1 MCYLCHMKLPLK
13 TITIL
18 VCTALAAIFA
28 YQAYWLYNLYITQ
41 KQEMETA
48 VREAM
53 RISDYNELVM
63 RIAKLSNDKKSKHG
77 EVSFKTGYA
86 LDKQNRLVNQGT
98 QTKVSRNDTD
108 AIVIQQGGWRDSLTI
123 KRNRR
128 GQNRFISVN
137 INSQRTSNAPKPAA
151 KNNMNTL
158 FSGFVDKGQTEDD
171 LTRMMQQGIHAGV
184 DMVSEPD
191 VRVFDSL
198 LTSRLN
204 DRHIDARHQLI
215 QLSIMPHGVAGIKI
229 DTLSTISTP
238 GYVPSSDALV
248 FDYNFDMST

>member
-18 VCTALAAIFA
+18 VCTALVAIFA

-77 EVSFKTGYA
+77 EVSFQTGYA

-108 AIVIQQGGWRDSLTI
+108 AIVIQQGGWRDSLTV
-123 KRNRR
+123 KRNRH

-151 KNNMNTL
+151 KNNKNTL

-215 QLSIMPHGVAGIKI
+215 QLSIMPNAVAGIKC
-229 DTLSTISTP
+229 
-238 GYVPSSDALV
+238 PSHPQVHCCGFHPSNQAKKL
-248 FDYNFDMST
+248 

>member
-1 MCYLCHMKLPLK
+1 MKLPLK

-18 VCTALAAIFA
+18 VCTALVAIFA

-77 EVSFKTGYA
+77 EVSFQTGYA

-108 AIVIQQGGWRDSLTI
+108 AIVIQQGGWRDSLTV
-123 KRNRR
+123 KRNRH

-151 KNNMNTL
+151 KNNKNTL

-215 QLSIMPHGVAGIKI
+215 QLSIMPNAVAGIQC
-229 DTLSTISTP
+229 
-238 GYVPSSDALV
+238 PSHPQVHCCGFHPSNQAKKL
-248 FDYNFDMST
+248 